1 MKVKRTQ
8 VGIIGAGP
16 AGLTLARLLF
26 ESGISTVILEA
37 KDREYVENR
46 VRAGVLEQGSVE
58 LLGRAKSDARLQSN
72 AQIHKGIEISLNGDR
87 CRVNLEKFSGGKHVT
102 VYGQTEITI
111 DLIEVHTKLG
121 GEIIFEASNV
131 MPRDFETKTPV
142 IQYESNGD
150 LTELQCDFIAG
161 CDGFHG
167 ICRSSIP
174 PSKLKFFERLYP
186 YSWLGILAEAP
197 PPSKELIYASHER
210 GFALYSMR
218 PPTRS
223 RLYLQCENNTTLYN
237 WPDEVIWNE
246 LRCRL
251 GVKDA
256 NLIQEGEIIEKG
268 VTPMRSFV
276 TEPMQYG
283 NLFLAGDAAHIVP
296 PTGAK
301 GLNLALSDIF
311 YLSNAFTSFY
321 DTGSTKELKS
331 YSKTALSRIWKT
343 ERFSWWMT
351 SMLHKAS
358 ETDNFEN
365 RIRLAELDYLLSS
378 EAALSS
384 LAENYT
390 GLPY

>member
-1 MKVKRTQ
+1 MKIKRTQ

-26 ESGISTVILEA
+26 ERGISSVILEA
-37 KDREYVENR
+37 KDRKYVESR
-46 VRAGVLEQGSVE
+46 IRAGVLEEGSVQ
-58 LLGRAKSDARLQSN
+58 LLGQAKADNRLQSN
-72 AQIHKGIEISLNGDR
+72 AQLHKGIEVSVNGNR
-87 CRVNLEKFSGGKHVT
+87 TRINLKKFSGGKHVT

-111 DLIEVHTKLG
+111 DLIKVHMKLG

-131 MPRDFETKTPV
+131 LPRDFETKNP
-142 IQYESNGD
+142 IIDYESNGEA
-150 LTELQCDFIAG
+150 TELHCDFIAG

-167 ICRSSIP
+167 ISRPSIP
-174 PSKLKFFERLYP
+174 QKQLKFFERVYP
-186 YSWLGILAEAP
+186 YSWLGILAEAE
-197 PPSKELIYASHER
+197 PPSKELIYASHEK

-223 RLYLQCENNTTLYN
+223 RLYLQCSNDTILDE
-237 WPDEVIWNE
+237 WPDNRVWDE
-246 LRCRL
+246 LRYRL
-251 GVKDA
+251 GVDDG
-256 NLIQEGEIIEKG
+256 NLIHEGEVLEKSI
-268 VTPMRSFV
+268 TPMRSFV

-311 YLSNAFTSFY
+311 YLSNALISFY
-321 DTGSTKELKS
+321 DTGSKKELDY
-331 YSKTALSRIWKT
+331 YSKTALSRVWKT

-351 SMLHKAS
+351 SMLHKSAA
-358 ETDNFEN
+358 TDTFEN
-365 RIRLAELDYLLSS
+365 RIRLAELEYLLSS
-378 EAALSS
+378 EAALTS

>member
-1 MKVKRTQ
+1 MKIKRTQ

-26 ESGISTVILEA
+26 ERGISSVILEA
-37 KDREYVENR
+37 KDRKYVESR
-46 VRAGVLEQGSVE
+46 IRAGVLEEGSVQ
-58 LLGRAKSDARLQSN
+58 LLGQAKADNRLQSN
-72 AQIHKGIEISLNGDR
+72 AQLHKGIEVSVNGNR
-87 CRVNLEKFSGGKHVT
+87 TRINLKKFSGGKHVT

-111 DLIEVHTKLG
+111 DLIKVHMKLG

-131 MPRDFETKTPV
+131 LPRDFETKNP
-142 IQYESNGD
+142 IIDYESNGEA
-150 LTELQCDFIAG
+150 TELHCDFIAG

-167 ICRSSIP
+167 ISRPSIP
-174 PSKLKFFERLYP
+174 QKQLKFFERVYP
-186 YSWLGILAEAP
+186 YSWLGILAEAE
-197 PPSKELIYASHER
+197 PPSKELIYASHEK

-223 RLYLQCENNTTLYN
+223 RLYLQCSNDTILDE
-237 WPDEVIWNE
+237 WPDRRVWDE
-246 LRCRL
+246 LRYRL
-251 GVKDA
+251 GVDNG
-256 NLIQEGEIIEKG
+256 NLIHEGEVLEKSI
-268 VTPMRSFV
+268 TPMRSFV

-311 YLSNAFTSFY
+311 YLSNALISFY
-321 DTGSTKELKS
+321 DTGSKKELDY
-331 YSKTALSRIWKT
+331 YSKTALSRVWKT

-351 SMLHKAS
+351 SMLHKSAA
-358 ETDNFEN
+358 TDTFEN
-365 RIRLAELDYLLSS
+365 RIRLAELEYLLSS
-378 EAALSS
+378 EAALTS